1 MNDIDLSRLRRKLDF
16 YNFDAPE
23 WVRTVWAREE
33 AFEWFVKNHRK
44 DLAKNGALVRLGRD
58 YFIDSKA
65 FLPIAKS
72 ILGVSEDQV
81 LTCQISEEDSHVN

>member
-1 MNDIDLSRLRRKLDF
+1 MKDIDLSRLRRKLDF

-23 WVRTVWAREE
+23 WVRTIWSREE

-44 DLAKNGALVRLGRD
+44 TLTKNGALVRLGRD
-58 YFIDSKA
+58 YFIDSET

-72 ILGVSEDQV
+72 ILGVSDTHQV
-81 LTCQISEEDSHVN
+81 SRSSREENDYVS